1 MVTHDNDI
9 TTFLI
14 EPCCTQKQ
22 WPELRKQ
29 LGDGG
34 TMSWE
39 GYGDLSIAELL
50 PVILANAT
58 EIDMMLVAPSIPNRA
73 AETLAY
79 WMRRQLVTV
88 DGKRNVLVLSR
99 LTILADFSEK
109 RSPLASTWLKE
120 NPYGKRLVLKNVQQ
134 NDTALLLPDIALY
147 GPFNL
152 TYGNHFT
159 ATITKNAKTIAEL
172 KKAYADLCP

>member
-1 MVTHDNDI
+1 M
-9 TTFLI
+9 FLI
-14 EPCCTQKQ
+14 EPCCTQKH

-34 TMSWE
+34 TMLWE

-50 PVILANAT
+50 PVILARYT
-58 EIDMMLVAPSIPNRA
+58 EVEMILAAPSIPSRA
-73 AETLAY
+73 AEVLAY
-79 WMRRQLVTV
+79 WLRRQMVTV
-88 DGKRNVLVLSR
+88 DGKRKVPVLSR
-99 LTILADFSEK
+99 LTIVADLSEK
-109 RSPLASTWLKE
+109 RSPLASTWLKK
-120 NPYGKRLVLKNVQQ
+120 NPYGERLVLKNVQQ

>member
-1 MVTHDNDI
+1 M
-9 TTFLI
+9 FLI
-14 EPCCTQKQ
+14 EPCCTQKH

-50 PVILANAT
+50 PVILAHYT
-58 EIDMMLVAPSIPNRA
+58 EVEMMLAAPSIPNRA
-73 AETLAY
+73 AEVLAY
-79 WMRRQLVTV
+79 WMRRRIVTI

-99 LTILADFSEK
+99 LTIVADLSEK
-109 RSPLASTWLKE
+109 RSPLASTWLKK
-120 NPYGKRLVLKNVQQ
+120 NPYGERLVLKNVQQ
-134 NDTALLLPDIALY
+134 DETALILPDIALY

-152 TYGNHFT
+152 TYGQRFT
-159 ATITKNAKTIAEL
+159 ATATKNAKTIAEMR
-172 KKAYADLCP
+172 KAYAKLCP

>member
-1 MVTHDNDI
+1 M
-9 TTFLI
+9 FLI
-14 EPCCTQKQ
+14 EPCCTQKH

-50 PVILANAT
+50 PVILARCT
-58 EIDMMLVAPSIPNRA
+58 EVEMLLVAPSIPNHA

-79 WMRRQLVTV
+79 WLRRKMVTV
-88 DGKRNVLVLSR
+88 DGKRIEHVLSR
-99 LTILADFSEK
+99 LTIVADLSEK
-109 RSPLASTWLKE
+109 RSPLASTWLKG
-120 NPYGKRLVLKNVQQ
+120 NPYSERLVLKNVQQ
-134 NDTALLLPDIALY
+134 DETALILPDIALY

-152 TYGNHFT
+152 TYGQHFT
-159 ATITKNAKTIAEL
+159 ATATKNAKTIA
-172 KKAYADLCP
+172 KMRKAYANLCP

>member
-1 MVTHDNDI
+1 M
-9 TTFLI
+9 FLI
-14 EPCCTQKQ
+14 EPCCTQKHL
-22 WPELRKQ
+22 PELRKQ

-34 TMSWE
+34 TMLWE

-50 PVILANAT
+50 PVILARYT
-58 EIDMMLVAPSIPNRA
+58 EVEMILAAPSIPSRA
-73 AETLAY
+73 AKVLAY
-79 WMRRQLVTV
+79 WLRRQMVTV
-88 DGKRNVLVLSR
+88 DGKRKVPVLSR
-99 LTILADFSEK
+99 LTIVADLSEK

-120 NPYGKRLVLKNVQQ
+120 NPYGERLVLKNVQQ